1 MSTTVK
7 VFIVLILVMSLGFM
21 YTTMVQYATRE
32 NWKRRWNQETKEL
45 IAEVQARDQAI
56 AKYTLEATKA
66 SNQVVNLNS
75 LVNDLQ
81 VKIKD
86 QENQITE
93 KTQAIQ
99 NLELTT
105 KKQED
110 KYIAL
115 QENFMAQS
123 KSLELV
129 RQRNAELTHI
139 AQVARG
145 VAFNL
150 NVKLAEVED
159 DLNNAQTELTKRA
172 EHIDTLD
179 KDLNKNKAVV
189 ALLRERN
196 PKLYNSLVDE
206 KSSTQYLQAVVA
218 AVRNNNQGQQD
229 LVMLTI
235 GKEEKVEE
243 GVEFIVFRGN
253 QYIVKVRVERVLND
267 MAACRVVPDSWNTN
281 NLQIQQG
288 DLAANRL

>member
-75 LVNDLQ
+75 LINDLQ

-93 KTQAIQ
+93 KSQEIQ
-99 NLELTT
+99 NLQLTT

-110 KYIAL
+110 KYVRL
-115 QENFMAQS
+115 QEDFLAQS

-172 EHIDTLD
+172 EHIDALD

-196 PKLYNSLVDE
+196 PKLYTSLVDE
-206 KSSTQYLQAVVA
+206 KASTQYLQGVVA
-218 AVRNNNQGQQD
+218 AVRSNPQGQQD

-235 GKEEKVEE
+235 GKEEKVED